1 MIFFKYF
8 FLLRR
13 LQDVIYFINYTATIT
28 LREQITEPGYGFD
41 GNLVLTCE
49 VHGFLLSTNPLIWR
63 RGNDSVINSSSAK
76 YSITTGT
83 TSQSSVLISNGTRVS
98 GLWSTLTIRPL
109 STVDE
114 GSYSCVADGAS
125 SSLELSVG
133 VKPHVGT

>member
-1 MIFFKYF
+1 M
-8 FLLRR
+8 
-13 LQDVIYFINYTATIT
+13 
-28 LREQITEPGYGFD
+28 
-41 GNLVLTCE
+41 LTCE
-49 VHGFLLSTNPLIWR
+49 VHGFLLSTNPPTWW
-63 RGNDSVINSSSAK
+63 RGNDSFINSSSAK

-83 TSQSSVLISNGTRVS
+83 TSQSSVLITSRSRVS

-133 VKPHVGT
+133 VKPHVGTY